1 MPRKERSDR
10 AGKAAGSVL
19 GAGDLRVR
27 TDKNR
32 ENPAL
37 PCRLSEK
44 NDGQFFIIY
53 VKQEGKLGKRGK
65 SGTHG
70 EVCRERALKMHGFSG
85 IEKKW
90 QGS

>member
-44 NDGQFFIIY
+44 NDGQFFIY

-65 SGTHG
+65 RGTHG
-70 EVCRERALKMHGFSG
+70 EVCLERALKMHGFSG